1 MRERWGRRWGS
12 RERDKERQ
20 RVNCRE
26 RQKQAKQRGN
36 KEIKEMREERKF
48 QRKIEWR
55 EVQGVGGEMNS
66 PEGRKENRQRSK
78 CQKEK
83 YAKQVVRG

>member
-1 MRERWGRRWGS
+1 MG
-12 RERDKERQ
+12 
-20 RVNCRE
+20 
-26 RQKQAKQRGN
+26 KQREGQRETESKLQRETKAGKAKSLLGN

-83 YAKQVVRG
+83 YPKQVVRG